1 MKVLLNRPQM
11 LVVGLFV
18 LGVFILINRLLFLV
32 GTGETLGE
40 ATHRFRK
47 GEVEQVME
55 YKVKGQFYYIPWN
68 SDRGVEER
76 DVLPIRYKL
85 DNPSDARIYTLWGFW
100 MVPVFYSLGIIIVL
114 ISYIYSYYSPS
125 QGLLFQIKL
134 KGKANSELQENLNVE
149 GEEGSTED
157 GELLQK

>member
-1 MKVLLNRPQM
+1 M

-85 DNPSDARIYTLWGFW
+85 DNPSDARIFTLWGLW
-100 MVPVFYSLGIIIVL
+100 TDCRRKV
-114 ISYIYSYYSPS
+114 
-125 QGLLFQIKL
+125 
-134 KGKANSELQENLNVE
+134 
-149 GEEGSTED
+149 
-157 GELLQK
+157 